1 MKRVPMTNTTGRVI
15 TVLLIILI
23 GVVSYGVLGKKAES
37 SKIIET
43 RATTVPKTPQ
53 KSEVVATSSTN
64 DIYKGITDAGFVTF
78 ASIEIDKRCPF
89 YKPDGVSYKQC
100 LSDWVD
106 ELSKP
111 LLVEQIDEV
120 YAYCE
125 VFSKKYSESISF
137 EQSELFTKCSIYKL
151 QP

>member
-1 MKRVPMTNTTGRVI
+1 MNHK
-15 TVLLIILI
+15 LF
-23 GVVSYGVLGKKAES
+23 Y
-37 SKIIET
+37 
-43 RATTVPKTPQ
+43 
-53 KSEVVATSSTN
+53 
-64 DIYKGITDAGFVTF
+64 AGFVTF